1 MRNGTTLMLCH
12 VTLQGICMTNVLCP
26 EPNEFYRLYQRFE
39 RAVYD
44 GLSEEEAD
52 VPMPDTSAI
61 KPDHRFLFKPLEKTQ
76 DGGCHASVWL
86 PKVHGGFDSGTPIA
100 M

>member
-1 MRNGTTLMLCH
+1 
-12 VTLQGICMTNVLCP
+12 MTNVLCP

-39 RAVYD
+39 RTVYD
-44 GLSEEEAD
+44 ALSEGESH
-52 VPMPDTSAI
+52 VPMPDTFVI
-61 KPDHRFLFKPLEKTQ
+61 TPDHRFLFKPLEKTQ

-86 PKVHGGFDSGTPIA
+86 PKVDEEFDGRTPVA

>member
-1 MRNGTTLMLCH
+1 
-12 VTLQGICMTNVLCP
+12 MTNVLCP

-44 GLSEEEAD
+44 GLSEGESD
-52 VPMPDTSAI
+52 VPMPDTSVI
-61 KPDHRFLFKPLEKTQ
+61 PPDHRFLFKPLEKTH
-76 DGGCHASVWL
+76 DGGCHVSVWL
-86 PKVHGGFDSGTPIA
+86 PKVADGSDSRTPVA